1 MRGPVSVYRL
11 WIPGAHRVP
20 HTAPAAGQHRACRAA
35 GTRPAVRALQKR
47 GVVELTRTRS
57 TPAVGGAMCRVAR
70 ARTFARSALRV
81 DGEINYNEK

>member
-20 HTAPAAGQHRACRAA
+20 HTPAAGHAPGCRRA
-35 GTRPAVRALQKR
+35 GPHYKR